1 MRNDH
6 AILNSA
12 AAKRWPALVL
22 LSGWLL
28 LAAPASAEIE
38 MVAAPTDRG
47 PVYHWWPKLV
57 VPAGWH
63 HDRNYSFHYSLNAIA
78 PDGISF
84 EDADTVMYDKVMYK
98 PREPGIKS
106 LDMFIERDQKSIR
119 AKAAGLQIKES
130 TPLSTADGKQLR
142 SFTFF
147 PTTEGNWEHVAY
159 GEEGDFY
166 LIFTISARSEEEYRA
181 ARPAF
186 ERVIGDYREKRIAK
200 GSDAADPR

>member
-1 MRNDH
+1 
-6 AILNSA
+6 
-12 AAKRWPALVL
+12 
-22 LSGWLL
+22 L
-28 LAAPASAEIE
+28 LAAPTCAEIE
-38 MVAAPTDRG
+38 MLAAPTDRG

-63 HDRNYSFHYSLNAIA
+63 HDRNYSFHYSLNAMA
-78 PDGISF
+78 PEGVSF
-84 EDADTVMYDKVMYK
+84 DDARTVMYAKVMYK
-98 PREPGIKS
+98 PREPQIKS
-106 LDMFIERDQKSIR
+106 LDTFIERDQKSIR

-186 ERVIGDYREKRIAK
+186 ERLIGDYREKPVAK
-200 GSDAADPR
+200 ASDASDPR